1 MGVEL
6 TEILFVMFR
15 RASSSDDQDEEPL
28 LTLPRVPS
36 GTRYQKPPACGVCCN
51 TKCGSYFITALQMA
65 FGIAVML
72 SAIYSNGP
80 RVGKNESEEE
90 EKAGYLAYVL
100 RRETVFLWGLLVI
113 LISSMTFKGI
123 STNQHK
129 LLTPTILLQYVH
141 LIITIAQ
148 TVVTI
153 LYWTTLQVSVRTYL
167 TQMIVEVDHEIDQDQ
182 DVDEISK
189 QQWSEIEKLVKD
201 DENWSELSPKILY
214 LVTMFHTGQIIIG
227 AWIIWT
233 LLNHKKWLMS
243 RSGGFLDAAVIVRSS
258 DPRVVIQ
265 K

>member
-1 MGVEL
+1 MGLISRVSSRTYRDL
-6 TEILFVMFR
+6 IIMFR
-15 RASSSDDQDEEPL
+15 RASSDDQDEEPL
-28 LTLPRVPS
+28 LTLPRISS

-65 FGIAVML
+65 FGTAVML
-72 SAIYSNGP
+72 SAVYSNGP
-80 RVGKNESEEE
+80 RVGRNESEEE
-90 EKAGYLAYVL
+90 EKIGYLAYVL

-189 QQWSEIEKLVKD
+189 QMVRNRETSERR
-201 DENWSELSPKILY
+201 W
-214 LVTMFHTGQIIIG
+214 
-227 AWIIWT
+227 
-233 LLNHKKWLMS
+233 
-243 RSGGFLDAAVIVRSS
+243 
-258 DPRVVIQ
+258 
-265 K
+265 